1 MWTAR
6 AVGLPT
12 ETWLNEGQ
20 LMAVDLTGGIDPSR
34 EYALTQRPQNPEM
47 RDSVSFWVVDDHGGI
62 GLPRIGI
69 EAVGAN
75 WDAHDIQVN
84 VAFPDGRV
92 YRLRTNGPSLPAEGP
107 DGRAT
112 VLGAGGLVFRC
123 VEPFGTWTMS
133 YDGPAVQT
141 SSADLIEG
149 NKDGPLVDIDFHVEA
164 TMVVPPWV
172 QGTLH
177 AEAGAQLNTSIEGDL
192 MGGPRYEQLF
202 TATGEFHAAG
212 EQRSFT
218 GSGLRIRRT
227 GVRKLAGFWGHC
239 WQSAVFGSGRAFG
252 YIAYPP
258 RPDGRPT
265 FNEGYIFTGDF
276 TGDRGL
282 IAARVVQAPWLTRL
296 QPPGEDVSL
305 VLETADGVLEIAGET
320 VLSTH
325 DVQHNDDMFSMQALK
340 QEMPSFPAL
349 QQAGVRYRWDGEQTY
364 GMLERSNPLDKIV
377 RG

>member
-1 MWTAR
+1 
-6 AVGLPT
+6 
-12 ETWLNEGQ
+12 
-20 LMAVDLTGGIDPSR
+20 MAVDLTGGIDPSR
-34 EYALTQRPQNPEM
+34 EFMLAQRPQDPEM
-47 RDSVSFWVVDDHGGI
+47 RDSVSFWVVDDRGEI

-92 YRLRTNGPSLPAEGP
+92 YRLRTNGPSLPTQGP
-107 DGRAT
+107 DGRAS

-123 VEPFGTWTMS
+123 TEPFDKWVMS

-141 SSADLIEG
+141 SSADLVDGKKEG
-149 NKDGPLVDIDFHVEA
+149 PSVDISFHVEA
-164 TMVVPPWV
+164 KMVVPPWV
-172 QGTLH
+172 QGTLQPD
-177 AEAGAQLNTSIEGDL
+177 AEAQLKTSIEGNL

-202 TATGEFHAAG
+202 AATGEFRAADKHHT
-212 EQRSFT
+212 FT

-239 WQSAVFGSGRAFG
+239 WQSAVFPGGRAFG

-258 RPDGRPT
+258 RPDGEPT
-265 FNEGYIFTGDF
+265 FNEGFIFTGD
-276 TGDRGL
+276 GGL

-296 QPPGEDVSL
+296 QPMGEDVSL
-305 VLETADGVLEIAGET
+305 VLESVDGAFQITGQT
-320 VLSTH
+320 VFSTH
-325 DVQHNDDMFSMQALK
+325 DVHHNDDMYSMHALK
-340 QEMPSFPAL
+340 QEMPIFPAL
-349 QQAGVRYRWDGEQTY
+349 QQAGVRYTWDGEQTY

-377 RG
+377 RD